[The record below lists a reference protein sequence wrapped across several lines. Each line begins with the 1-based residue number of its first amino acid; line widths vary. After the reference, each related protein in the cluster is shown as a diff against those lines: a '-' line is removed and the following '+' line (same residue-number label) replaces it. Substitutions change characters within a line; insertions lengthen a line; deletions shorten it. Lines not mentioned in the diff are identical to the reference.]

1 MSDQFV
7 DDLFAKLCA
16 ERSETLTRAASAT
29 HTRERVAAAACAW
42 WDDFCQILERKVHAW
57 NAKDDA
63 TDARVTCT
71 RNASH
76 SILLWHRRIE
86 TELRLAEARV
96 VMTGRVGDTQP
107 RESPFIQFNEA
118 RGAVAAVLASDSAA
132 KSPTEAA
139 DHVLTPIFTRAFNG

>member
-7 DDLFAKLCA
+7 DDLFARLHA
-16 ERSETLTRAASAT
+16 ERSETLARAASANQS
-29 HTRERVAAAACAW
+29 RERVLAAACVW
-42 WDDFCQILERKVHAW
+42 WDDFCQILERKVQAW
-57 NAKDDA
+57 NAKDA

-96 VMTGRVGDTQP
+96 AMTSRVGDTQP
-107 RESPFIQFNEA
+107 RGSPFIQFSEA
-118 RGAVAAVLASDSAA
+118 RGAVAAVLSSDSTV

-139 DHVLTPIFTRAFNG
+139 DHVLMPIFTRAFNG

>member
-7 DDLFAKLCA
+7 DDLFARLHA
-16 ERSETLTRAASAT
+16 ERSETLARAASAT
-29 HTRERVAAAACAW
+29 QSRERVVAAACAW
-42 WDDFCQILERKVHAW
+42 WDDFCQILERRVHAW
-57 NAKDDA
+57 NAKDA

-71 RNASH
+71 RKASH

-96 VMTGRVGDTQP
+96 VMTSRVGDTQP

-118 RGAVAAVLASDSAA
+118 RGAVSAVLASDSAA

-139 DHVLTPIFTRAFNG
+139 DHVLMPIFTRAFNG

>member
-7 DDLFAKLCA
+7 DDLFARLQA
-16 ERSETLTRAASAT
+16 ERSETLTRAATAT
-29 HTRERVAAAACAW
+29 QSRERVVAAAYVW
-42 WDDFCQILERKVHAW
+42 WDDFCQAIERKAQAW
-57 NAKDDA
+57 NAKGA
-63 TDARVTCT
+63 TDAHVTCT
-71 RNASH
+71 RNASG
-76 SILLWHRRIE
+76 SIVLWHRSVE

-96 VMTGRVGDTQP
+96 VMTGRTGDTRP

-118 RGAVAAVLASDSAA
+118 RGAVVAVLASDSSA